1 MESCSMGLQV
11 PHLPKHRVCA
21 LRHRRAILRYQR
33 NMALHAPGEAAQSVL
48 NVRYMS
54 NKMTDR
60 MA

>member
-48 NVRYMS
+48 SVQ
-54 NKMTDR
+54 
-60 MA
+60 